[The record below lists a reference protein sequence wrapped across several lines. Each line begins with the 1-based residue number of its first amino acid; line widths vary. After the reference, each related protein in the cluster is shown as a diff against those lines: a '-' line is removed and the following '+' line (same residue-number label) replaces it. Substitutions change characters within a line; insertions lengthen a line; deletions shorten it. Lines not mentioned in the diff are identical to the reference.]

1 MAKAF
6 SWVSKY
12 GIVGILFVLIMLYL
26 RGQQTA
32 RWAKKEGF
40 SSWPGVGVRAQPPI
54 YAAAKENFVSK
65 KCPDG
70 TRSDGPCLM
79 EFPGF

>member
-1 MAKAF
+1 
-6 SWVSKY
+6 
-12 GIVGILFVLIMLYL
+12 
-26 RGQQTA
+26 
-32 RWAKKEGF
+32 
-40 SSWPGVGVRAQPPI
+40 VRAKPPV
-54 YAAAKENFVSK
+54 YDVVKENFVSK

>member
-1 MAKAF
+1 MAK
-6 SWVSKY
+6 K
-12 GIVGILFVLIMLYL
+12 GKLVLIVIALVL
-26 RGQQTA
+26 VFLVSR
-32 RWAKKEGF
+32 REGF
-40 SSWPGVGVRAQPPI
+40 FTEWPGAGVRAQPPL
-54 YAAAKENFVSK
+54 YAVAKEKFVSK